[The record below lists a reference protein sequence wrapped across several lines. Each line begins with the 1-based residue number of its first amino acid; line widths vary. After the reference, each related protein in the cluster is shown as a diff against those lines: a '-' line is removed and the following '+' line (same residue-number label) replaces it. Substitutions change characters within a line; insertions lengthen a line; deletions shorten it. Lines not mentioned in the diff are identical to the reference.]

1 MEIGALSSGL
11 LTGLREGVEAALI
24 VSIVLAYLA
33 RTGNLGFASRIWLG
47 VVAAVLLSAG
57 LGVLLYVTV
66 GNLPQPYEQVFEG
79 ATLLVAAAVVTWM
92 LFWMRRAS
100 ASVKG
105 ELQAAVGRALGESSA
120 WGLSLLAF
128 TAIVREGLETSVF
141 LVAQVTATGGHVQPS
156 ADRAP
161 AGIGVLLGAL
171 AGLVIAAA
179 LGVGFYHGSRRINL
193 ARFFRWTGIALIV
206 IAAGLLGRGLH
217 EFAEIGAITAG
228 SQTAFNLRGVLPD
241 DVGLGAFLRAL
252 VGYSAAPEV
261 VTLLAQGGYLIAVL
275 ALYLRPLRPGFP
287 TPAAQPASPV
297 RP

>member
-33 RTGNLGFASRIWLG
+33 RTGNLRFASRIWLG

-105 ELQAAVGRALGESSA
+105 ELQAAVGRALGAAPGASACSHSPRSCVRDWRHRCSSLPRSRQRAATSSRRPIVRPPESESS
-120 WGLSLLAF
+120 WE
-128 TAIVREGLETSVF
+128 R
-141 LVAQVTATGGHVQPS
+141 
-156 ADRAP
+156 
-161 AGIGVLLGAL
+161 
-171 AGLVIAAA
+171 
-179 LGVGFYHGSRRINL
+179 
-193 ARFFRWTGIALIV
+193 
-206 IAAGLLGRGLH
+206 
-217 EFAEIGAITAG
+217 
-228 SQTAFNLRGVLPD
+228 LP
-241 DVGLGAFLRAL
+241 VW
-252 VGYSAAPEV
+252 
-261 VTLLAQGGYLIAVL
+261 
-275 ALYLRPLRPGFP
+275 
-287 TPAAQPASPV
+287 
-297 RP
+297 